1 MAFLDKV
8 KNWVSKNPD
17 KAGSAIEKAGDLFD
31 QKTKG
36 RYAGQVDKAQDAARN
51 YIDKNTVDKNTV
63 DKNTV
68 DKNNPQQPPAPP
80 TPPQAH

>member
-17 KAGSAIEKAGDLFD
+17 KAGQAIDKAGDLFD

-36 RYAGQVDKAQDAARN
+36 KYAGQVDKAQNAARG
-51 YIDKNTVDKNTV
+51 YVDKNRTQPPV
-63 DKNTV
+63 
-68 DKNNPQQPPAPP
+68 NPQNPPLHP
-80 TPPQAH
+80 

>member
-17 KAGSAIEKAGDLFD
+17 KAGAAIDKAGDLFD

-36 RYAGQVDKAQDAARN
+36 RYADKVDKAQSAAKD
-51 YIDKNTVDKNTV
+51 YVDKNTV
-63 DKNTV
+63 DN
-68 DKNNPQQPPAPP
+68 NNPQQPPSQQPP
-80 TPPQAH
+80 VNPQNPPLHP

>member
-17 KAGSAIEKAGDLFD
+17 KAASAIDKAGDLFD

-36 RYAGQVDKAQDAARN
+36 RYADKVHKAQDAAQD
-51 YIDKNTVDKNTV
+51 YVDKN
-63 DKNTV
+63 K
-68 DKNNPQQPPAPP
+68 PQQPPAPP
-80 TPPQAH
+80 QAH

>member
-17 KAGSAIEKAGDLFD
+17 KAGAAIDKAGDLFD

-36 RYAGQVDKAQDAARN
+36 KYADQVNKAQSAAKD
-51 YIDKNTVDKNTV
+51 Y
-63 DKNTV
+63 V
-68 DKNNPQQPPAPP
+68 DKNNPQRPPQQPPVDPQNPP
-80 TPPQAH
+80 LHP

>member
-36 RYAGQVDKAQDAARN
+36 KYSDQVNKAQSAAQN
-51 YIDKNTVDKNTV
+51 YVNKT
-63 DKNTV
+63 
-68 DKNNPQQPPAPP
+68 NPQQPP
-80 TPPQAH
+80 PPQPPVNPQNPPLHP